1 MNPVIIAHRGASA
14 LAHHENTLE
23 AFKIAIKLKTDYA
36 EFDIRK
42 TKDNQLIVFH
52 DDEIR
57 GSEISSLTY
66 DKLCSITSKE
76 NYRVPLL
83 SEVLELCKGKIKLD
97 IELKESGYEKRVI
110 DMVTKLYRY
119 DEFMMKSFIDKT
131 VKAIHDYDP
140 YIKTGLLLGVKGAS
154 LKTRLHEYFP
164 MTRIAACNADFVSP
178 HYKLATPGFIKRMK
192 LYNKP
197 VYVWTVNRAR
207 LMGKCIYNNVDGI
220 ISDKPNV
227 AIKVRQYILN
237 RKLKQKMVKMRKQ
250 YAKEEI

>member
-23 AFKIAIKLKTDYA
+23 AFKIAIKLKADYV

-52 DDEIR
+52 DDEID
-57 GSEISSLTY
+57 GKEISSLTY
-66 DKLCSITSKE
+66 DKLCSITSRE
-76 NYRVPLL
+76 YYRVPLL

-110 DMVTKLYRY
+110 DMVTRLYRY
-119 DEFMMKSFIDKT
+119 DEFMMKSFIDST

-140 YIKTGLLLGVKGAS
+140 YIKTGLLLGRKGGS
-154 LKTRLHEYFP
+154 LKTKLHEFFP
-164 MTRIAACNADFVSP
+164 MTRLAACNADFVSP
-178 HYKLATPGFIKRMK
+178 YYKIATPGFMKRMR

-207 LMGKCIYNNVDGI
+207 NMGKCILNHVDGI
-220 ISDKPNV
+220 ITDKPNV
-227 AIKVRQYILN
+227 AIKVRAYMLDDIEKKKRFLR
-237 RKLKQKMVKMRKQ
+237 RKAKQ
-250 YAKEEI
+250 I

>member
-14 LAHHENTLE
+14 LARHENTLE
-23 AFKIAIKLKTDYA
+23 AFKIAIKLKADYV

-52 DDEIR
+52 DDEIDNR
-57 GSEISSLTY
+57 AISSLTY
-66 DKLCSITSKE
+66 DRLCSITSRE

-97 IELKESGYEKRVI
+97 IELKESGYEKRIV

-119 DEFMMKSFIDKT
+119 DEFMMKSFIDSA
-131 VKAIHDYDP
+131 VKAVHDYDP
-140 YIKTGLLLGVKGAS
+140 YIKTGLLLGKKGGS
-154 LKTRLHEYFP
+154 LKTKLHEFFP
-164 MTRIAACNADFVSP
+164 MTRLAACNADFVSP
-178 HYKLATPGFIKRMK
+178 YYKLATVGFIKRMK

-207 LMGKCIYNNVDGI
+207 NIGKCILNHVDGI
-220 ISDKPNV
+220 ITDKPNV
-227 AIKVRQYILN
+227 GLNVRNYMLEDIKKKKRFL
-237 RKLKQKMVKMRKQ
+237 RKQ
-250 YAKEEI
+250 AK

>member
-14 LAHHENTLE
+14 LARHENTLE
-23 AFKIAIKLKTDYA
+23 AFKIAIKLKADYV

-52 DDEIR
+52 DDEIDNR
-57 GSEISSLTY
+57 AISSLTY
-66 DKLCSITSKE
+66 DRLCSITSRE

-97 IELKESGYEKRVI
+97 IELKESGYEKRIV

-119 DEFMMKSFIDKT
+119 DEFMMKSFIDSA
-131 VKAIHDYDP
+131 VKAVHDYDP
-140 YIKTGLLLGVKGAS
+140 YIQTGLLLGKKGGS
-154 LKTRLHEYFP
+154 LKTKLHEFFP
-164 MTRIAACNADFVSP
+164 MTRLAACNADFVSP
-178 HYKLATPGFIKRMK
+178 YYKLATVGFIKRMK

-207 LMGKCIYNNVDGI
+207 NIGKCILNHVDGI
-220 ISDKPNV
+220 ITDKPNV
-227 AIKVRQYILN
+227 GLNVRNYMLEDIK
-237 RKLKQKMVKMRKQ
+237 RKKRFLRKQ
-250 YAKEEI
+250 AK

>member
-14 LAHHENTLE
+14 LARHENTLE
-23 AFKIAIKLKTDYA
+23 AFKIAIKLKADYV

-52 DDEIR
+52 DDEIDNR
-57 GSEISSLTY
+57 AISSLTY
-66 DKLCSITSKE
+66 DRLCSITSRE

-97 IELKESGYEKRVI
+97 IELKESGYEKRIV

-119 DEFMMKSFIDKT
+119 DEFMMKSFIDSA
-131 VKAIHDYDP
+131 VKAVHDYDP
-140 YIKTGLLLGVKGAS
+140 YIKTGLLLGKKGGS
-154 LKTRLHEYFP
+154 LKTKLHEFFP
-164 MTRIAACNADFVSP
+164 MTRLAACNADFVSP
-178 HYKLATPGFIKRMK
+178 YYKLATVGFIKRMK

-207 LMGKCIYNNVDGI
+207 NIGKCILNHVDGI
-220 ISDKPNV
+220 ITDKPNV
-227 AIKVRQYILN
+227 GLNVRNYMLEDIK
-237 RKLKQKMVKMRKQ
+237 RKKRFLRKQ
-250 YAKEEI
+250 AK

>member
-14 LAHHENTLE
+14 LARHENTLE
-23 AFKIAIKLKTDYA
+23 AFKIAIKLKADYV

-52 DDEIR
+52 DDEIDNR
-57 GSEISSLTY
+57 AISTLTY
-66 DKLCSITSKE
+66 DRLCSITSRE

-97 IELKESGYEKRVI
+97 IELKESGYEKRIV

-119 DEFMMKSFIDKT
+119 DEFMMKSFIDSA
-131 VKAIHDYDP
+131 VKAVHDYDP
-140 YIKTGLLLGVKGAS
+140 YIKTGLLLGKKGGS
-154 LKTRLHEYFP
+154 LKTKLHEFFP
-164 MTRIAACNADFVSP
+164 MTRLAACNADFVSP
-178 HYKLATPGFIKRMK
+178 YYKLATVGFIKRMK

-207 LMGKCIYNNVDGI
+207 NIGKCILNHVDGI
-220 ISDKPNV
+220 ITDKPNV
-227 AIKVRQYILN
+227 GLNVRNYMLEDIKKKKRFL
-237 RKLKQKMVKMRKQ
+237 RKQ
-250 YAKEEI
+250 AK

>member
-14 LAHHENTLE
+14 LARHENTLE
-23 AFKIAIKLKTDYA
+23 AFKIAIKLKADYV

-52 DDEIR
+52 DDEIDNR
-57 GSEISSLTY
+57 AISTLTY
-66 DKLCSITSKE
+66 DRLCSITSRE

-97 IELKESGYEKRVI
+97 IELKESGYEKRIV

-119 DEFMMKSFIDKT
+119 DEFMMKSFIDSA
-131 VKAIHDYDP
+131 VKAVHDYDP
-140 YIKTGLLLGVKGAS
+140 YIKTGLLLGKKGGS
-154 LKTRLHEYFP
+154 LKTKLHEFFP
-164 MTRIAACNADFVSP
+164 MTRLAACNADFVSP
-178 HYKLATPGFIKRMK
+178 YYKLATVGFIKRMK

-207 LMGKCIYNNVDGI
+207 NIGKCILNHVDGI
-220 ISDKPNV
+220 ITDKPNV
-227 AIKVRQYILN
+227 GLNVRNYMLEDIK
-237 RKLKQKMVKMRKQ
+237 RKKRFLRKQ
-250 YAKEEI
+250 AK

>member
-14 LAHHENTLE
+14 LARHENTLE
-23 AFKIAIKLKTDYA
+23 AFKIAIKLKADYV

-52 DDEIR
+52 DDEIDNKA
-57 GSEISSLTY
+57 ISTLTY
-66 DKLCSITSKE
+66 DRLCSITSRE

-97 IELKESGYEKRVI
+97 IELKESGYEKRIV

-119 DEFMMKSFIDKT
+119 DEFMMKSFIDSA
-131 VKAIHDYDP
+131 VKAVHDYDP
-140 YIKTGLLLGVKGAS
+140 YIKTGLLLGKKGGS
-154 LKTRLHEYFP
+154 LKTKLHEFFP
-164 MTRIAACNADFVSP
+164 MTRLAACNADFVSP
-178 HYKLATPGFIKRMK
+178 YYKLATVGFIKRMK

-207 LMGKCIYNNVDGI
+207 NIGKCILNHVDGI
-220 ISDKPNV
+220 ITDKPNV
-227 AIKVRQYILN
+227 GLNVRNYMLEDIK
-237 RKLKQKMVKMRKQ
+237 RKKRFLRKQ
-250 YAKEEI
+250 AK

>member
-14 LAHHENTLE
+14 LARHENTLE
-23 AFKIAIKLKTDYA
+23 AFKIAIKLKADYV

-52 DDEIR
+52 DDEIDNR
-57 GSEISSLTY
+57 AISSLTY
-66 DKLCSITSKE
+66 DRLCSITSRE

-97 IELKESGYEKRVI
+97 IELKESGYEKRSV

-119 DEFMMKSFIDKT
+119 DEFMMKSFIDSA
-131 VKAIHDYDP
+131 VKAVHDYDP
-140 YIKTGLLLGVKGAS
+140 YIKTGLLLGKKGGS
-154 LKTRLHEYFP
+154 LKTKLHEFFP
-164 MTRIAACNADFVSP
+164 MTRLAACNADFVSP
-178 HYKLATPGFIKRMK
+178 YYKLATVGFIKRMK

-207 LMGKCIYNNVDGI
+207 NIGKCILNHVDGI
-220 ISDKPNV
+220 ITDKPNV
-227 AIKVRQYILN
+227 GLNVRNYMLEDIKKKKRFL
-237 RKLKQKMVKMRKQ
+237 RKQ
-250 YAKEEI
+250 AK

>member
-14 LAHHENTLE
+14 LARHENTLE
-23 AFKIAIKLKTDYA
+23 AFKIAIKLKADYV

-52 DDEIR
+52 DDEIDNR
-57 GSEISSLTY
+57 AISSLTY
-66 DKLCSITSKE
+66 DRLCSITSRE

-97 IELKESGYEKRVI
+97 IELKESGYEKRIV

-119 DEFMMKSFIDKT
+119 DEFMMKSFIDSA
-131 VKAIHDYDP
+131 VKAVHDYDP
-140 YIKTGLLLGVKGAS
+140 YIKTGLLLGKKGGS
-154 LKTRLHEYFP
+154 LKTKLYEFFP
-164 MTRIAACNADFVSP
+164 MTRLAACNADFVSP
-178 HYKLATPGFIKRMK
+178 YYKLATVGFIKRMK

-207 LMGKCIYNNVDGI
+207 NIGKCILNHVDGI
-220 ISDKPNV
+220 ITDKPNV
-227 AIKVRQYILN
+227 GLNVRNYMLEDIK
-237 RKLKQKMVKMRKQ
+237 RKKRFLRKQ
-250 YAKEEI
+250 AK